1 MQDLSDEQLVAQY
14 RQSGDT
20 AYFGELYRRYAHL
33 VQGVCLK
40 YLKDWESSQDVVST
54 VFTILHRTLPT
65 REVKAPKSYIYTI
78 ARNECFARLRK
89 NRSAQEKLDNYQL
102 DIKSQ
107 LGVMENDGLVALLD
121 DEPSSDDLIT
131 EAVSRLSDEQRIC
144 VRLFFYENQ
153 SYKDIA
159 NTTGYTLKQVKSYLQ
174 NGKRNLR
181 NFLEPAL
188 RPPS

>member
-1 MQDLSDEQLVAQY
+1 MQQLSDAQLVAEY
-14 RQSGDT
+14 RRTGDT
-20 AYFGELYRRYAHL
+20 AYFGELYERYAHL

-40 YLKDWESSQDVVST
+40 YLKDWEKSRDVVSV

-78 ARNECFARLRK
+78 ARNECFAYLRK
-89 NRSAQEKLDNYQL
+89 EKSTREKRETYQQDTQGL
-102 DIKSQ
+102 ID
-107 LGVMENDGLVALLD
+107 VMENEGLVTLLS
-121 DEPSSDDLIT
+121 DEPSADDLVT

-144 VRLFFYENQ
+144 VHLFFYENR
-153 SYKDIA
+153 SYKEIA
-159 NTTGYTLKQVKSYLQ
+159 ETTGYTLKQVKSYLQ

-188 RPPS
+188 RPPN